1 MKKRLF
7 LKFTAAYAILAL
19 LMFLV
24 TTTLGRQLFYDR
36 LVSDC
41 AEKLYAEAS
50 VIAGSRASRYFQRT
64 TTIEDLYENMLT
76 IAASNSAVIR
86 VIDTTGTVLVNT
98 STPLRKDEPDVIE
111 NFDYAAF
118 GPRYYEISSFFGQY
132 SRDRLTVMYPVTAN
146 MRTRGYVAI
155 SVPLDTLDEGG
166 RSLTRLAEIL
176 TLVNFLLSLG
186 ILLFFG
192 YTVYRPLM
200 RITEGARAFSNGNMT
215 HKIIVK
221 NRDEMGYLADTM
233 NYMAGELK
241 KNTDYQKN
249 FISNVSHDF
258 RSPLTSIKGY
268 TEAMMDGTIPV
279 EMHDRYLGIIS
290 KETERLEKLTK
301 SILELNTMDAG
312 KLALNY
318 SDFDINGMLKNT
330 AAFFEGTC
338 RKKKITLNL
347 VLTGT
352 ALTVHGD
359 KEKIEQVIYNLL
371 DNAIKFSEKNSF
383 IHIETTLRQKKCY
396 VSIKDE
402 GCGISR
408 ENLPKIWDRFYKSD
422 SSRGRDRTG
431 TGLGLS
437 IVKEIITAHGQT
449 ISVVS
454 TENVGT
460 EFVFSLEAVL

>member
-64 TTIEDLYENMLT
+64 TTLEDLYENMLT
-76 IAASNSAVIR
+76 IAASNNAVIR
-86 VIDTTGTVLVNT
+86 VIDTAGTVLVNT
-98 STPLRKDEPDVIE
+98 STPLRKNEPDVIE

-132 SRDRLTVMYPVTAN
+132 RKDQLTVMYPVTAN

-155 SVPLDTLDEGG
+155 SVPLNSLDEGG

-192 YTVYRPLM
+192 YAVYRPLM

-279 EMHDRYLGIIS
+279 EMHDRY
-290 KETERLEKLTK
+290 
-301 SILELNTMDAG
+301 LELNTMDAG

>member
-1 MKKRLF
+1 
-7 LKFTAAYAILAL
+7 
-19 LMFLV
+19 
-24 TTTLGRQLFYDR
+24 
-36 LVSDC
+36 
-41 AEKLYAEAS
+41 
-50 VIAGSRASRYFQRT
+50 
-64 TTIEDLYENMLT
+64 MLT

-155 SVPLDTLDEGG
+155 SVPVNTLDDGS
-166 RSLTRLAEIL
+166 RSLTHLAEIL
-176 TLVNFLLSLG
+176 TLVNFILSLG
-186 ILLFFG
+186 ILLLFG
-192 YTVYRPLM
+192 YAIYRPLI

-215 HKIIVK
+215 HKINVRS
-221 NRDEMGYLADTM
+221 RDEMGYLADTM

-347 VLTGT
+347 VLTWRQRKNRAGHLQPARQRDQIQREEFLYSHRDDT
-352 ALTVHGD
+352 SP
-359 KEKIEQVIYNLL
+359 EKVLCLHQGRGVRDLPGQSPQDLGPLL
-371 DNAIKFSEKNSF
+371 QERF
-383 IHIETTLRQKKCY
+383 
-396 VSIKDE
+396 
-402 GCGISR
+402 
-408 ENLPKIWDRFYKSD
+408 LPRP
-422 SSRGRDRTG
+422 
-431 TGLGLS
+431 
-437 IVKEIITAHGQT
+437 
-449 ISVVS
+449 
-454 TENVGT
+454 
-460 EFVFSLEAVL
+460 

>member
-86 VIDTTGTVLVNT
+86 VIDTAGTVLVNT

-118 GPRYYEISSFFGQY
+118 GPRYYEISSFFG
-132 SRDRLTVMYPVTAN
+132 
-146 MRTRGYVAI
+146 

-192 YTVYRPLM
+192 YAVYRPLM